1 MSLTWN
7 WKSAARAKTWEN
19 SMRFWTSEIWR
30 KLVTYTLKMA
40 GRSKMRG
47 FERENEGLNEPLI
60 PRRTVTIAFTAF
72 TRMINTGN
80 SLINDGWTS
89 G

>member
-1 MSLTWN
+1 
-7 WKSAARAKTWEN
+7 
-19 SMRFWTSEIWR
+19 
-30 KLVTYTLKMA
+30 MA

-80 SLINDGWTS
+80 SLINDG
-89 G
+89 